1 LEFGKGL
8 AGPGPKEQCSSRAL
22 AGRGA
27 AGHAPS
33 ASAPVRVPGAHFRP
47 RPMPHAPTMSPP
59 NRRTSPHSN
68 CSDRAAT
75 VAPRASLSVQHRKDK
90 IFPLFLS
97 PSRHA
102 AALLLALTSA
112 SRQAPCAPFL
122 PEQKPVLNPP
132 AANSRSCRRHPLPL
146 SRAPP
151 HLRPTR
157 ASSRSSHQ
165 RHDLLRNDA
174 SLYDHQTG
182 SNNHHSGLAPPLS
195 PSPSGP
201 SSLSSVER
209 LRLDGPLRPS
219 SGAAF
224 AATSFAS
231 APRCS
236 PTSPPAPSTA

>member
-1 LEFGKGL
+1 VLQR
-8 AGPGPKEQCSSRAL
+8 QCAC
-22 AGRGA
+22 
-27 AGHAPS
+27 
-33 ASAPVRVPGAHFRP
+33 PVRIFDRDRCRMH
-47 RPMPHAPTMSPP
+47 PP
-59 NRRTSPHSN
+59 CPRRTAARRPT
-68 CSDRAAT
+68 AT
-75 VAPRASLSVQHRKDK
+75 VATAPLQSAPRASLSVQHRKDK